1 MAWYDLY
8 KLWTYATAKDPQSH
22 KRDQDFGGAG
32 VTQPDAVPDIR
43 ADGSFW
49 GGGRGM
55 IRLRDSNDF
64 IDLSTVTNRQSRY
77 REYER
82 LQNMAEIEFAMNAQT
97 NLVLQG
103 KHEFP
108 LLSLEMFP
116 SSGWQRIKPM
126 KSLQFIVGILKKTTS
141 P

>member
-49 GGGRGM
+49 GGGRGK
-55 IRLRDSNDF
+55 IQTISSICLRLRTDRVDIENMSDF
-64 IDLSTVTNRQSRY
+64 KTWQKL
-77 REYER
+77 
-82 LQNMAEIEFAMNAQT
+82 
-97 NLVLQG
+97 NLL
-103 KHEFP
+103 
-108 LLSLEMFP
+108 
-116 SSGWQRIKPM
+116 
-126 KSLQFIVGILKKTTS
+126 
-141 P
+141 